1 MENIQEEIPNSNQPD
16 FLPKPELIED
26 KKKLLRKSLINLAIY
41 AFIFLFF
48 LRIEVIYAAALLI
61 VLLIHEFGHF
71 LAMKIFKISN
81 QKLFTLPFL
90 GNLGIENNTNDLS
103 QRNMSFVILAGPVP
117 GIIIGIIILFVNQYY
132 PSDRIE
138 MLGSI
143 FIGLNFF
150 NLFPFMPLDGG
161 RLLEIL
167 FIKQNH
173 ILRIIFTAFSIL
185 LLLILAF
192 YYTNLLF
199 LIIPISMIFELIT
212 EVKNEKIRQY
222 LVQEKINFT
231 TEYKHLSNENYWFI
245 RDCILLSFNKRYSM
259 VQAGVHQYTIIEGS
273 IMQHVISVLKTP
285 IHKDLKIIGKIVII
299 LLFILSIIIPLIYFI
314 PKALEIANSINI
326 PK

>member
-1 MENIQEEIPNSNQPD
+1 MENIQEEIPNSSQPD

-90 GNLGIENNTNDLS
+90 GNFGIENNTNDFS
-103 QRNMSFVILAGPVP
+103 QRNMSFVILAGPLP
-117 GIIIGIIILFVNQYY
+117 GIVIGIIILFVNQYY

-150 NLFPFMPLDGG
+150 NLLPFMPLDGG

-173 ILRIIFTAFSIL
+173 ILRLIFTSFSIL

-199 LIIPISMIFELIT
+199 LIIPVSMVFELIT

-222 LVQEKINFT
+222 LLQEKINFT
-231 TEYKHLSNENYWFI
+231 IEYKHLSNENYWFI

-259 VQAGVHQYTIIEGS
+259 VQAGVDQYTIIEGS
-273 IMQHVISVLKTP
+273 IMQHVISVLKSP
-285 IHKDLKIIGKIVII
+285 IHTDLKIISKIAIM
-299 LLFILSIIIPLIYFI
+299 LLFTLSIIIPLMYFI